1 MTKATSSINN
11 EAQLI
16 RYAEEIVS
24 PLIREG
30 VFEDFERAL
39 RALLLD
45 YIDRQVAKYKNKNLE
60 LEAYYKQNFDSFTA
74 SLKNHAVSE
83 QEDAWMDWEAALV
96 LLRK

>member
-16 RYAEEIVS
+16 RYAEKIVS

-74 SLKNHAVSE
+74 SLKNYAVSE